1 MPKLLSG
8 LILFCILHSV
18 SWGNDITKLTDAE
31 GIGEEK
37 KLSEFL
43 NTSSF
48 ITTGEATFS
57 VLFWDLYK
65 SRLKTTSGKYP
76 ISFAKD
82 QLIFEI
88 EYFADISKEDL
99 IKRTVE
105 QWQHQNIP
113 KEAYQPYISQLN
125 SIWPAITEGDSLAI
139 LVKKDSSIFYFNNQR
154 IGIIEDNFFG
164 RLFIDIWLNKKTSQP
179 SLRKQLLGDNYNE

>member
-1 MPKLLSG
+1 MLRLLSG
-8 LILFCILHSV
+8 LIIFCILHSL
-18 SWGNDITKLTDAE
+18 SWGTGIAKLTHAE
-31 GIGEEK
+31 DIAGEK
-37 KLSEFL
+37 QLSELL
-43 NTSSF
+43 NTTSY

-65 SRLKTTSGKYP
+65 GRLKTTSGKYP

-88 EYFADISKEDL
+88 EYFADISKQDL

-105 QWQHQNIP
+105 QWQHQNITR
-113 KEAYQPYISQLN
+113 EVYQPYISQLN

-154 IGIIEDNFFG
+154 IGVIEDNFFG
-164 RLFIDIWLNKKTSQP
+164 KLFIDIWLDKKTSQP
-179 SLRKQLLGDNYNE
+179 ALRRQLLGDNFNE

>member
-1 MPKLLSG
+1 
-8 LILFCILHSV
+8 
-18 SWGNDITKLTDAE
+18 
-31 GIGEEK
+31 
-37 KLSEFL
+37 
-43 NTSSF
+43 
-48 ITTGEATFS
+48 
-57 VLFWDLYK
+57 
-65 SRLKTTSGKYP
+65 
-76 ISFAKD
+76 
-82 QLIFEI
+82 
-88 EYFADISKEDL
+88 L

-113 KEAYQPYISQLN
+113 KEVYQPYISQLN

-154 IGIIEDNFFG
+154 IGIIEDNSFG

>member
-1 MPKLLSG
+1 MPRLLSG
-8 LILFCILHSV
+8 LIIFFLLHSL
-18 SWGNDITKLTDAE
+18 SWGNGIAKLTDAE
-31 GIGEEK
+31 DIAGEEQ
-37 KLSEFL
+37 LSEFL

-76 ISFAKD
+76 ISFDED
-82 QLIFEI
+82 QLIFQI
-88 EYFADISKEDL
+88 DYFADISKEDL

-105 QWQHQNIP
+105 QWQHQNVP
-113 KEAYQPYISQLN
+113 KQVYQPYISQLT

-154 IGIIEDNFFG
+154 IGVIEDNFFG
-164 RLFIDIWLNKKTSQP
+164 KLFIDIWLDKNTSQP
-179 SLRKQLLGDNYNE
+179 SLRRQLLGGNFNE